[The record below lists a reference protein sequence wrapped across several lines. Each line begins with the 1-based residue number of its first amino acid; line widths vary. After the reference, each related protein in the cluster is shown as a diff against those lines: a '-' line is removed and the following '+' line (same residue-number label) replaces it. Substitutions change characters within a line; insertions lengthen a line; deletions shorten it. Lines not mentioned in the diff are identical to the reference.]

1 MSLMSL
7 SCINLEHHECE
18 RGLTCRCECHDTP
31 LARWDALV
39 SSTAE
44 YRPTTSLPRHAA
56 QPRGVE
62 RLMTTVLG
70 NVALSVALGV
80 LIGLAMAIGVAVV
93 AGGIQ

>member
-31 LARWDALV
+31 RARWDALV
-39 SSTAE
+39 STTAE

-56 QPRGVE
+56 QPRGLE
-62 RLMTTVLG
+62 QLMTTVLG
-70 NVALSVALGV
+70 NVGLSVAVGV
-80 LIGLAMAIGVAVV
+80 VIGLALAIGLALIV
-93 AGGIQ
+93 GGIE